1 MRLLI
6 LVLMLGGANSALA
19 QEDSATPPSNLEEA
33 VEGLEEEPGDTA
45 SGELTEEQI
54 EALIQARRDKR
65 RKERMKRRSFL
76 PDKSY
81 NREFLAILG
90 LLMLWL
96 WTRKHNRDVEAKRP
110 VRASPLSPD
119 EMGRV
124 VFALL
129 RSKDSMAFRALFLN
143 GAESRDL
150 MGQEEAESY
159 LESRTGPRLEKAFRH
174 LVTQVPVGASYKEC
188 IITEEVCYIDLLCS
202 DGSEQRLNIG
212 RVALVGAVIRL
223 VSPSSG

>member
-1 MRLLI
+1 VRLLI

-54 EALIQARRDKR
+54 EALIQARREKR

-124 VFALL
+124 IFALL

-202 DGSEQRLNIG
+202 DGSEQRLHIG

-223 VSPSSG
+223 VSLSSG